1 MIAERI
7 GRPNSMPPLRKRLAQ
22 IRPEYVGIDP
32 VDRTTYAPGQ
42 ITQCDL
48 WFAGFSQFLTATVI
62 PSRQAGDI
70 LAGMWMNIAGIGRVT
85 QTLVWDRE
93 SAIGGTGRVSAP
105 AAVFAGTLATRIL
118 LPAKGRGVQGHGRAE
133 QRLSGDELPARPVL
147 RLAGRSTS
155 SSQTGC

>member
-32 VDRTTYAPGQ
+32 VDRTTYA
-42 ITQCDL
+42 
-48 WFAGFSQFLTATVI
+48 
-62 PSRQAGDI
+62 
-70 LAGMWMNIAGIGRVT
+70 
-85 QTLVWDRE
+85 
-93 SAIGGTGRVSAP
+93 
-105 AAVFAGTLATRIL
+105 TLATRIL